1 MHAQQKSSSNPR
13 MPRLFDTELHLSYSA
28 ILPLIISV
36 YYPPIA
42 ILILTKGCWPVY
54 IDAFRQTI
62 SLALI
67 SNLGIS
73 LVLMSRGQYFLAV
86 AHVLLVTWNVQGN
99 PMGKRPVANAV
110 DASRNWVVRP

>member
-1 MHAQQKSSSNPR
+1 M
-13 MPRLFDTELHLSYSA
+13 
-28 ILPLIISV
+28 
-36 YYPPIA
+36 
-42 ILILTKGCWPVY
+42 Y

-99 PMGKRPVANAV
+99 PMGQRPVANAV